1 MTITQPS
8 HSEDAREMPSVTDG
22 RTVIAKTQLRGIAIY
37 ERVMQE
43 VRNDEKCKT
52 LLLEFEVGSESRLGT
67 EGG

>member
-1 MTITQPS
+1 
-8 HSEDAREMPSVTDG
+8 MPSVTDG